1 MRLYCGNIHN
11 NDQMRITSKN
21 YTTIYNTKDNKSM
34 YITIIQDLKYWYV
47 SSKNSGNCKQ
57 TWKVCLKMANKN
69 RQVSIVAKLAR

>member
-1 MRLYCGNIHN
+1 MCLYCGNIHN

-47 SSKNSGNCKQ
+47 SSKNSGNYKQ
-57 TWKVCLKMANKN
+57 TWKVCLQMANKN